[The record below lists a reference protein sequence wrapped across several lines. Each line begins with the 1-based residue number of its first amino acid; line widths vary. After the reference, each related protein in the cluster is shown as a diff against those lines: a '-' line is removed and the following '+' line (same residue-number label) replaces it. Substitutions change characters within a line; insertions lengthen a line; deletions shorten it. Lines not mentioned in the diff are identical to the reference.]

1 MPGRGRIADNLDKRG
16 CASAAAER
24 QRLRVH
30 YRGRLTDGTE
40 FDSSEGR
47 EPLEFQVGGGQ
58 VIPGF
63 ERQVEGMEVGEISTI
78 TIPADEA
85 YGTRD
90 ERQVQS
96 VPRSSMPDNLDL
108 QIGTR
113 LTATTRDGKQIPLT
127 VIQVDDEEVV
137 VDANHPLAG
146 QDLVFDIEL
155 VEILG
160 SEPGLKFGQ

>member
-1 MPGRGRIADNLDKRG
+1 MTQAKTGDIV
-16 CASAAAER
+16 
-24 QRLRVH
+24 RVH

-63 ERQVEGMEVGEISTI
+63 ERQVEGMEVGEKSTV
-78 TIPADEA
+78 TVPADDA
-85 YGTRD
+85 YGMRD

-96 VPRSSMPDNLDL
+96 VPREALPDDLDL
-108 QIGTR
+108 RVGAR

-127 VIQVDDEEVV
+127 VVDVDDQQVT

-146 QDLVFDIEL
+146 QDLVFDLEL
-155 VEILG
+155 VEIVG
-160 SEPGLKFGQ
+160 SESSLKFDA